1 MARSSAPSSTAATIA
16 RRARAVRGFATA
28 RRAPRQ
34 SRAWSRHDL
43 AFAISALAV
52 LALGIGGAAA
62 VSFAAYPKVH
72 IAIGALTGV
81 VCVALIVAAVLP
93 FCDRRGIEP

>member
-1 MARSSAPSSTAATIA
+1 M
-16 RRARAVRGFATA
+16 
-28 RRAPRQ
+28 
-34 SRAWSRHDL
+34 
-43 AFAISALAV
+43 

-93 FCDRRGIEP
+93 FCDRRGIDR